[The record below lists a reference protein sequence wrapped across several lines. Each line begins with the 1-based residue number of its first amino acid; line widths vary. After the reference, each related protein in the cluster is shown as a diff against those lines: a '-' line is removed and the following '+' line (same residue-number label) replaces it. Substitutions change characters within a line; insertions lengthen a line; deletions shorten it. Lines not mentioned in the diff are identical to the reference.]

1 MTTRNLP
8 QQPEAAHAVP
18 FQPADLGL
26 SISRRYSLRDFLT
39 LLFRDWKILLA
50 TFLAVVLLATIVSF
64 VPSVKYTANSRLLV
78 MLSREYVFRPE
89 VGEAGAG
96 IALDQQQIVKSE
108 IEILSSATLKQR
120 VLETIGLN
128 EIYPEMADEPA
139 QTPEARRAVMNSA
152 IERFGTSLG
161 IEPVKDSNVL
171 RVTFTHKDPEV
182 AAEALNL
189 LLRFFLEQRREVYSQ
204 RGSEFLLSQRDEFVT
219 RLNEARSNLEAFK
232 ATHGITDMEQQQ
244 TQLLRQRGDLEAS
257 LLETNSR
264 LSQSNAQLEN
274 LQASMRRV
282 PRSIPLYSESA
293 APQALDSA
301 QARLLELEL
310 RRSELL
316 TKYAPTSRFVTDIN
330 QQIAQARRFLDREQ
344 ARREETQRVGSNPVF
359 EELETEAIKLRAEIE
374 SLRARRESLE
384 QQIATIAER
393 QAELERLGQEYRS
406 LTLQQQILQQQYQSY
421 ADKAEEARILDD
433 LDRRQSANIRIIE
446 RATPPTEGR
455 NLQPLIILGGI
466 FFGILAALFV
476 GLVREFSRATMVT
489 PESVERALGLPVLV
503 SVPVR
508 SRARGAGAD
517 GGYLAYPS
525 PAGGISGLLRRPR
538 PQY

>member
-219 RLNEARSNLEAFK
+219 RLNEARSNLEGFK

-466 FFGILAALFV
+466 FFGVLAALFV

-508 SRARGAGAD
+508 SRARGVGAD